1 MAAPQVAALVGD
13 YYHKSEPMQET
24 LRHTASSIGVELR
37 FFTDP
42 ALLPWDSL
50 RDLRGLVMVKENRVT
65 PAESNAVWATPK
77 HEAAIAAFAEAG
89 GAVIGLHNGLASY
102 DSEGAYFKTV
112 RGSFQYHPKEHP
124 RFQVRA
130 MRGAPGAA
138 PGAAGIPGPAG
149 APGPADHPLLAGF
162 STFELTDE
170 MYFVRVDSARTT
182 RLLELF
188 HPDYGTS
195 CAAWA
200 HTAGS
205 GRVFCFTP
213 GHTPDVLNNA
223 GYRQFL
229 ERGLRWALRLE
240 KP

>member
-1 MAAPQVAALVGD
+1 MAAQQVVALVGD

-24 LRHTASSIGVELR
+24 LQQAGSSIGVEVR
-37 FFTDP
+37 FFTDA

-50 RDLRGLVMVKENRVT
+50 GDFRGLVMVKENRT
-65 PAESNAVWATPK
+65 MPAESTAVWATPK
-77 HEAAIAAFAEAG
+77 HEAAIAAFAAAG

-102 DSEGAYFKTV
+102 DTDGAYFNTV
-112 RGSFQYHPKEHP
+112 RGSFQHHPKEHP

-130 MRGAPGAA
+130 MVGATGGAAGAGPGAPGA
-138 PGAAGIPGPAG
+138 GPA
-149 APGPADHPLLAGF
+149 AHPLLDGF
-162 STFELTDE
+162 TPFELTDE

-182 RLLELF
+182 RLLELY

-200 HTAGS
+200 HTVGS

-213 GHTPDVLNNA
+213 GHTRDVLNNA
-223 GYRQFL
+223 GYRGFL
-229 ERGLRWALRLE
+229 ERGLRWALRME
-240 KP
+240 KS

>member
-1 MAAPQVAALVGD
+1 MTQQVAALVGD
-13 YYHKSEPMQET
+13 YYHKSGPVQET
-24 LRHTASSIGVELR
+24 LQQTASGLGFQVE

-50 RDLRGLVMVKENRVT
+50 RSFRGLVMVKENRLT

-77 HEAAIAAFAEAG
+77 HEAAIAEFAEAG
-89 GAVIGLHNGLASY
+89 GAVIGLHNGLASF
-102 DSEGAYFKTV
+102 DIEGAYFKTV

-130 MRGAPGAA
+130 VTGSGA
-138 PGAAGIPGPAG
+138 GPAEHG
-149 APGPADHPLLAGF
+149 LLAGF

-182 RLLELF
+182 RLLEVF

-200 HTAGS
+200 HTVGS

-213 GHTPDVLNNA
+213 GHTVEVLNNA
-223 GYRQFL
+223 GYRRFL
-229 ERGLRWALRLE
+229 ERGLRWALRVE
-240 KP
+240 SS